1 MLTGIHT
8 LMYAKKIKRGEN
20 RKQKDIERQR
30 SLPMIPWLLEI
41 CRITHVTN
49 SCGTLRREAFEPSSC
64 AQVVAAWVLDWLV
77 QTAFLGSCSWQVPYW
92 ETQSQGDMA
101 MTSETSE

>member
-1 MLTGIHT
+1 
-8 LMYAKKIKRGEN
+8 
-20 RKQKDIERQR
+20 
-30 SLPMIPWLLEI
+30 MIPWLLEI
-41 CRITHVTN
+41 CVMMRGTN
-49 SCGTLRREAFEPSSC
+49 SCGTLRREAFEPSSR

-92 ETQSQGDMA
+92 ETQSQGGMA